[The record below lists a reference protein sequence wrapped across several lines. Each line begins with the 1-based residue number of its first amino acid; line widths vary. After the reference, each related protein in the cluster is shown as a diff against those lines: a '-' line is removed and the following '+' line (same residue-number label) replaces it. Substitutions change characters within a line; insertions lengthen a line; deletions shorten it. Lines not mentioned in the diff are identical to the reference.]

1 MKKVTAFETSDG
13 RIFHKEQEAIL
24 HETTLDKGHEI
35 NLYLASESNPYRAT
49 PQRVIARS
57 SILNWEIWK
66 ENRAV

>member
-1 MKKVTAFETSDG
+1 MKQVTAFQTSDG
-13 RIFHKEQEAIL
+13 KIFHKEQDAIL
-24 HETTLDKGHEI
+24 HETTLDKAHEI
-35 NLYLASESNPYRAT
+35 DCFLSSDFNLYKAT